1 MRFLWIL
8 WSYRESGK
16 PIELP
21 LWSPNRKSQLN
32 IIPPIL
38 RQKSHPLH
46 SARLQMT
53 PLSWATWA
61 ISRLCSWL
69 CGAYSRKNH
78 PQWRCLKMFEWED
91 NPQMEF
97 VGHFQFLV
105 VRFFSALGCGRSIMS
120 VNIMISLI
128 RTFIPIKVVLQS
140 ISYITTSCPCCWYI
154 ILGFSCLL
162 FCKFCHWHIKHHQ
175 VGILYFSVISN

>member
-1 MRFLWIL
+1 
-8 WSYRESGK
+8 
-16 PIELP
+16 
-21 LWSPNRKSQLN
+21 
-32 IIPPIL
+32 
-38 RQKSHPLH
+38 
-46 SARLQMT
+46 MT

-78 PQWRCLKMFEWED
+78 PQWRCLNGKIIPKWNLLGIFSSLL
-91 NPQMEF
+91 F
-97 VGHFQFLV
+97 AFLL
-105 VRFFSALGCGRSIMS
+105 SLGAEEASC

-175 VGILYFSVISN
+175 VGILYLSVISTVISRQSTASQLCLRCSYLSAFYALGSGAVRLRV

>member
-1 MRFLWIL
+1 MLLVAVLWHVLFRNVTFSGAQMRFLWIL

-16 PIELP
+16 PIQLP
-21 LWSPNRKSQLN
+21 LWSPNRNSQYDPAHIFFLTK
-32 IIPPIL
+32 ISP
-38 RQKSHPLH
+38 KKHP
-46 SARLQMT
+46 ARLQMT

-105 VRFFSALGCGRSIMS
+105 VRFFAVLGCGRSIMCQH
-120 VNIMISLI
+120 NDISHSDIHPNWGCLAINFLHYYILSMLLI
-128 RTFIPIKVVLQS
+128 HHIGIFLFV
-140 ISYITTSCPCCWYI
+140 
-154 ILGFSCLL
+154 IL
-162 FCKFCHWHIKHHQ
+162 
-175 VGILYFSVISN
+175 